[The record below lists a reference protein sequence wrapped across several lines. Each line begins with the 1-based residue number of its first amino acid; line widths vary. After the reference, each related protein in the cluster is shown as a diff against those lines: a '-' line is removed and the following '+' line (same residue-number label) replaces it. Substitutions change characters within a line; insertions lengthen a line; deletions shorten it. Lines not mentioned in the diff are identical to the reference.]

1 MSIQSTSPPVTV
13 DDSAPDNAASDNAT
27 TDKGLRRNSVGLMG
41 AVALGLSAVAPAY
54 SIAVTLGLVVMVVGD
69 LAPAALLLGFV
80 PILLTA
86 FAFRELNREMPDCG
100 TTFVWTTRAFGPNVG
115 WLSGGWVVQI
125 ATVIA
130 MTALANVGATY
141 LLTLFGLDEWAGNT
155 FAVTTVGVA
164 ILAAVTVIAYR
175 GIELARTV
183 QYALLGLQLTA
194 LAGFGVAAFM
204 RPGAAAPSLSW
215 LNPFGF
221 DGFGPFAEA
230 VVLCLFIYWGWDAL
244 ITVNEETR
252 DADRTPGKA
261 AVISTVVLLG
271 TYLFTAFA
279 AISFAGVGSDGLG
292 LGNPDNT
299 ADILATLGSPVLG
312 TVLAKVLQLAI
323 CVSAIAALLT
333 CVIGSPRT
341 TLSMGS
347 HGALP
352 PVFARIHPKYRTP
365 SFGTV
370 FFGAAAAVL
379 LTVLTVVSTD
389 FLSDAILSIGL
400 LIAFY
405 YGVTALACVWYFRRQ
420 LSGSLRDA
428 MLKGVLPLLGA
439 VMMLAA
445 FARSALDMI
454 EPDYGTTSFDGIGG
468 VFLLGVG
475 SILLGAVV
483 MLALRPR
490 FRHFFTTGRE
500 TVVASTITS
509 E

>member
-1 MSIQSTSPPVTV
+1 MSTPPTPQTA
-13 DDSAPDNAASDNAT
+13 DPDELLGDSHAT
-27 TDKGLRRNSVGLMG
+27 TEKGLRSNSVGLLG

-54 SIAVTLGLVVMVVGD
+54 SFAITLGLVVMVVGQ

-86 FAFRELNREMPDCG
+86 FAFRELNKEMPDCG
-100 TTFVWTTRAFGPNVG
+100 TTFVWTTRAFGPSMG

-141 LLTLFGLDEWAGNT
+141 LLTLLGLGEWADNT
-155 FAVTTVGVA
+155 LAVTTVGVA
-164 ILAAVTVIAYR
+164 LLAAVTSVAYR

-183 QYALLGLQLTA
+183 QYALLGLQLVS
-194 LAGFGVAAFM
+194 LIGFGVVAFT
-204 RPGAAAPSLSW
+204 RPGAEAPSLSW
-215 LNPFGF
+215 LNPLGF
-221 DGFGPFAEA
+221 TGFGPFAEA
-230 VVLCLFIYWGWDAL
+230 VLLCLFIYWGWDAL

-252 DADRTPGKA
+252 DKDRTPGQA
-261 AVISTVVLLG
+261 AVISTLVLLA

-279 AISFAGVGSDGLG
+279 AISFAGVGTDGLG
-292 LGNPDNT
+292 LGNPENT
-299 ADILATLGSPVLG
+299 TDILATLGSPVLG
-312 TVLAKVLQLAI
+312 AVLAKVLQLAI
-323 CVSAIAALLT
+323 CVSAVAALLT

-341 TLSMGS
+341 TLSMAS

-352 PVFARIHPKYRTP
+352 RAFARIHPRFQTP

-370 FFGAAAAVL
+370 FFGVAAGVL
-379 LTVLTVVSTD
+379 LTGLTVVSTE
-389 FLSDAILSIGL
+389 FLGDAILSIGL
-400 LIAFY
+400 LIALY
-405 YGVTALACVWYFRRQ
+405 YGVTGLACVWYFRHHFAR
-420 LSGSLRDA
+420 SARDA
-428 MLKGVLPLLGA
+428 VVKGVLPLLGA
-439 VMMLAA
+439 LMMLAA

-468 VFLLGVG
+468 VFLLGIGSVIVG
-475 SILLGAVV
+475 AIV

-490 FRHFFTTGRE
+490 FKEFFATGRDS
-500 TVVASTITS
+500 VASSTITS